1 MKTKTLLLLCL
12 FSGIGLTQL
21 VAQTKSYPD
30 RFFMT
35 SEEYYLE
42 NPVYC
47 SGVQGEVDRLVLDYF
62 VWQGVTH
69 YKDGISVFTNSKL
82 TGQCHSKRTGEVFT
96 YKEIDKSPATSTSYT
111 AKFNL
116 IGDHGNHY
124 IQTFVIEYVD
134 ADLILHPDVIRAIC
148 N

>member
-1 MKTKTLLLLCL
+1 MKTKTFLLVCLL
-12 FSGIGLTQL
+12 SGIGMTQL
-21 VAQTKSYPD
+21 SAQTKSYPD
-30 RFFMT
+30 RFSMT

-69 YKDGISVFTNSKL
+69 LKDGSPVFTNSKL
-82 TGQCHSKRTGEVFT
+82 TGQCHSIKTGEIFT
-96 YKEIDKSPATSTSYT
+96 YKEIDKSPSAGSTYD

-116 IGDHGNHY
+116 IGDQGNHY
-124 IQTFVIEYVD
+124 IQTFVIEYAD